1 MPHLYPYTYCSSGE
15 GPWWGIRCNQT
26 LYQRIVNQMNE
37 TRCFVYL
44 THGTTSFAVAVEGP
58 HTEGDTLLFGP
69 DWLLERLGLDLDR
82 DSNEVTLDIIGHSLP
97 KGISITLK
105 PVDGA
110 SVEGPMF
117 IEGLTEALNQ
127 LGVIQ
132 KGLLSAVIDPSLP
145 EIHTFYIDMIEPD
158 SVCLADGEL
167 RVELERALN
176 RPPSPPRTPRP
187 PTPIPP
193 QTELLTADEFLQP
206 MISTV
211 VETTFRPFA
220 GQGNRLGRSTG
231 LN

>member
-1 MPHLYPYTYCSSGE
+1 
-15 GPWWGIRCNQT
+15 
-26 LYQRIVNQMNE
+26 
-37 TRCFVYL
+37 
-44 THGTTSFAVAVEGP
+44 
-58 HTEGDTLLFGP
+58 
-69 DWLLERLGLDLDR
+69 
-82 DSNEVTLDIIGHSLP
+82 LP

-167 RVELERALN
+167 RVELERAIN
-176 RPPSPPRTPRP
+176 RPPTPRP
-187 PTPIPP
+187 PEP
-193 QTELLTADEFLQP
+193 EVFTADEFLQP
-206 MISTV
+206 MVSTV